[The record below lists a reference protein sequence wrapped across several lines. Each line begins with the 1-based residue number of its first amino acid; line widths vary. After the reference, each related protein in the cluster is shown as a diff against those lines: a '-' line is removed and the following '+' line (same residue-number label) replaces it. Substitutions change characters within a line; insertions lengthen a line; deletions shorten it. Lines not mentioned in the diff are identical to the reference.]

1 MAGISD
7 ILDPNRVPRMR
18 KGLRAEASLNRI
30 TLNPSSAN
38 PGGTLYI
45 EIPKLTDNLVI
56 VPGSVYI
63 TFDMSV
69 TGHKNNTLVNNLGR
83 NLVSRYRVLFGGEII
98 EDLNRFDLFQTYHDL
113 FLSETDRNNR
123 LRQGISSENV
133 RKIRTNVGD
142 KVSSN
147 AAENTIGAVHNTRY
161 EIPLDHTIL
170 KDHGV
175 FYPKALP
182 HPLKFEITLAPVSD
196 VIVYSN
202 TETPPDYKLTNMEL
216 EYHCI
221 SSGKLANQAI
231 ASYQN
236 GRVFSY
242 EKILLH
248 KTFPISENTDGV
260 INEHINVPRKSMTGI
275 LCIFTAPYAAGARD
289 SESFAN
295 PKITSVKIDK
305 DGVPNKL
312 YSKGMIPTD
321 LWQAIIKGV
330 GVNDS
335 IKEADFYTNK
345 FALWIDLRSY
355 PDNHVHGNGL
365 ELTSTR
371 DGIRLEI
378 NREKR
383 GGMVLTCYMFVVA
396 DAAMSIINSNLNEI
410 AY

>member
-18 KGLRAEASLNRI
+18 RGLKAEASLNRV

-38 PGGTLYI
+38 PGETLYI
-45 EIPKLTDNLVI
+45 NIPQLADNLVI

-83 NLVSRYRVLFGGEII
+83 NLVSRYRVLFEGEVI
-98 EDLNRFDLFQTYHDL
+98 EDINRFDLFNTYHDL
-113 FLSETDRNNR
+113 FLPETDRENR

-133 RKIRTNVGD
+133 RKIRTNAGD

-147 AAENTIGAVHNTRY
+147 AKDNTLAAIHNTRY
-161 EIPLDHTIL
+161 AIPSDHKIL

-175 FYPKALP
+175 FYPRGLS

-196 VIVYSN
+196 VVVYSN
-202 TETPPDYKLTNMEL
+202 VETPPDYRLTNMEL

-221 SSGKLANQAI
+221 SSDQLANQAL
-231 ASYQN
+231 ASYKF
-236 GRVFSY
+236 GKAFPY
-242 EKILLH
+242 EKIILH
-248 KTFPISENTDGV
+248 KTFQISEANDGV
-260 INEHINVPRKSMTGI
+260 INEHINVPRRSMTGV

-289 SESFAN
+289 SERFAN
-295 PKITSVKIDK
+295 SKITSVKIDI
-305 DGVPNKL
+305 DGVPNRL

-321 LWQAIIKGV
+321 LWQSIIRRV
-330 GVNDS
+330 GVSDS

-355 PDNHVHGNGL
+355 PDNNVHGNGL

-378 NREKR
+378 NREKT
-383 GGMVLTCYMFVVA
+383 GGRILTCYMFVVA
-396 DAAMSIINSNLNEI
+396 DGVVGIMKSNLKDI
-410 AY
+410 MY

>member
-7 ILDPNRVPRMR
+7 ILDTDRVPRMR
-18 KGLRAEASLNRI
+18 KGLKGEASLNRI

-38 PGGTLYI
+38 PGETLYI

-98 EDLNRFDLFQTYHDL
+98 DDLDRFDLFKTYHDL

-133 RKIRTNVGD
+133 RKIRANAGD
-142 KVSSN
+142 KVTSN
-147 AAENTIGAVHNTRY
+147 AAENTLGAVHNTRY

-196 VIVYSN
+196 VVVYSN
-202 TETPPDYKLTNMEL
+202 VETPPDYKLTNMEL
-216 EYHCI
+216 EYQCI
-221 SSGKLANQAI
+221 SSEPLASQAI
-231 ASYQN
+231 ASYRS
-236 GRVFSY
+236 GKVFLY

-275 LCIFTAPYAAGARD
+275 LCIFTAPYAPGARD
-289 SESFAN
+289 SESFVN

-321 LWQAIIKGV
+321 LWQAIIKRV
-330 GVNDS
+330 GIDDS
-335 IKEADFYTNK
+335 IKESDFYTNK

-355 PDNHVHGNGL
+355 PDNDVHGNGL
-365 ELTSTR
+365 KLTSTR

-383 GGMVLTCYMFVVA
+383 GGRVLTCYMFVVA
-396 DAAMSIINSNLNEI
+396 DAAMSIMNSNLKGI
-410 AY
+410 GY